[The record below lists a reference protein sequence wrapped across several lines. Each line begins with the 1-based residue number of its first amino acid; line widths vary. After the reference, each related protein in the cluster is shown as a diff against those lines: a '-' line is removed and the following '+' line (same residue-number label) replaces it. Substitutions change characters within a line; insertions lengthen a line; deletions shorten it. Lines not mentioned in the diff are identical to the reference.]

1 MPMLPQTPFL
11 RLALAADAAASGAM
25 GLAFAAA
32 PAAIG
37 AATALPAGLLRYAGL
52 FLIGYA
58 AVLATLAARSAVPR
72 PVLWL
77 LVAGNLAWA
86 VECAA
91 LPLLGFVAPNGWGI
105 ALLAVQAVA
114 VAVFAELYVI
124 ALRRAPQ
131 AA

>member
-1 MPMLPQTPFL
+1 MITMTRFL

-25 GLAFAAA
+25 GLALALA

-37 AATALPAGLLRYAGL
+37 GATHLPPGLLSAAGL
-52 FLIGYA
+52 FLLGYA
-58 AVLATLAARSAVPR
+58 ALLGWCASRPAIARPL
-72 PVLWL
+72 LWL

-86 VECAA
+86 VESAL
-91 LPLLGFVAPNGWGI
+91 LPLLGFVAPNAWGI
-105 ALLAVQAVA
+105 AFLAVQAVA

-124 ALRRAPQ
+124 ALRRAPR

>member
-11 RLALAADAAASGAM
+11 RFALAADAAASGAM

-37 AATALPAGLLRYAGL
+37 ALTSLPAGLLRYAGL
-52 FLIGYA
+52 FLVAYA
-58 AVLATLAARSAVPR
+58 ALLAWLAARNAVPR
-72 PVLWL
+72 PMLWL
-77 LVAGNLAWA
+77 LVAGNLIWA
-86 VECAA
+86 VDCAA
-91 LPLLGFVAPNGWGI
+91 LPLLGIVTPNGWGI

-114 VAVFAELYVI
+114 VAVFAELYII